1 MSTDTEMP
9 RVWREIHGQRVLVT
23 LCPPSDVAP
32 RRPLLEEPQVRRA
45 PTLHPEN
52 RKILKVQPM
61 KSGTARQQAKAL
73 EMLRAGRKQRDVAV
87 ACGISQ
93 RTVKRIAAK
102 AGLSRKKIEELVQ

>member
-1 MSTDTEMP
+1 VSAAVEMP
-9 RVWREIHGQRVLVT
+9 RVWREIHGQLVQVT
-23 LCPPSDVAP
+23 LCPPSDQAP
-32 RRPLLEEPQVRRA
+32 RRPLEEVQIRRA

-52 RKILKVQPM
+52 RKVLKVQPM

-73 EMLRAGRKQRDVAV
+73 EMLQAGRKQRDVAV
-87 ACGISQ
+87 ECGISQ